1 MQYQKFSIKKR
12 LASFK
17 YAFNGLKILVLEE
30 HNARI
35 HLAAAICVIL
45 LGLFFNISALEWIAV
60 SLVIGFVI
68 ACEAINSAIENLADF
83 VSPEKNEFIKK
94 AKDLS
99 AAGVLVSAIT
109 AVIIGFLI
117 FLPKILESVR

>member
-35 HLAAAICVIL
+35 HLVAAICVIL